1 MLKKKNK
8 LESKKKNDQSTLD
21 KLSQGKKTL
30 GTLFKGESGKQVT
43 MTNLS
48 NSIATAERDIELYE
62 KNLDMIEGYIAKTVI
77 PEFRQQKEKFY
88 YKI

>member
-1 MLKKKNK
+1 MKKKIK
-8 LESKKKNDQSTLD
+8 LENKKKNDQATLE

-30 GTLFKGESGKQVT
+30 KTLFKGESGKQVT

-48 NSIATAERDIELYE
+48 NSIATADRDIELYE
-62 KNLDMIEGYIAKTVI
+62 KILNMMETHIATSVI
-77 PEFRQQKEKFY
+77 PIFREEKEKYY